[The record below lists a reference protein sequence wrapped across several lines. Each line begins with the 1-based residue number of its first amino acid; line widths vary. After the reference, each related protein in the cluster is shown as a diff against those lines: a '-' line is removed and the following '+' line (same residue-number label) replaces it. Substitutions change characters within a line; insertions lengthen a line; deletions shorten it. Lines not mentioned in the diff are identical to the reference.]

1 MDIRFITGLISGV
14 VVFLFFII
22 FVEDRFLA
30 LLSKLYNN
38 KKIDRMWRFVKVNG
52 GNIADQIT
60 VNFFMF
66 LYWIFAAIV
75 TVIAMAVPMVLLN
88 LVMYGYLLP

>member
-1 MDIRFITGLISGV
+1 MDIRFIAGLISGV

-30 LLSKLYNN
+30 LLSKLYDN
-38 KKIDRMWRFVKVNG
+38 KKITRMWRFVKVDG
-52 GNIADQIT
+52 GSIVDQIT

-66 LYWIFAAIV
+66 IYWVFAATI

-88 LVMYGYLLP
+88 LEMYGYLVP